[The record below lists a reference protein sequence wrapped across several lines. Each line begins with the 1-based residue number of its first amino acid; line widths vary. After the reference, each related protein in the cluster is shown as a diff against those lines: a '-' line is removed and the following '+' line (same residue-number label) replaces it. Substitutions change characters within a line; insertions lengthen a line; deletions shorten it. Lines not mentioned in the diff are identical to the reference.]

1 VASPPALRLGVHHL
15 AVKVRDLPRAEQFYV
30 GVLGLRVLT
39 RHEDERG
46 LRSLWL
52 AVGPT
57 LDAGRGPHERQPF
70 LAVERA
76 ELDEPLRSDDAPG
89 WHCVALA
96 IEVEEREAWRRALAA
111 AGHEVFRETAYT
123 LYARD
128 PEGSVV
134 ALSHHPVPAP
144 TASLGAAGRE
154 AAGPGESGAGAAR
167 PDSVPPPQAEIT
179 SRLSALVSV
188 SVALLV
194 VATALVA
201 LVAPGLGAVERAEAQ
216 RRARTPRQP
225 ADVLIVG
232 SSSVN
237 GALGRLIES
246 ELARAGMRPER
257 RARSSSGF
265 ARPDFFDWE
274 AEVPNLGDLRA
285 LRGLVV
291 YAGGNDAQ
299 AIRLRE
305 HELPPR
311 PEGEGRARR
320 GGRRPDE
327 WIVWREEARWRPVYQ
342 GRVRAFVDALCN
354 AGARRVLVLLPA
366 EGENEGWSGRMER
379 IQELQD
385 AGTRA
390 TRCGRV
396 VDPRGVRAR
405 EGSTLDG
412 IHLSRTGAR
421 AVWDRVGETI
431 LRELT
436 GS

>member
-1 VASPPALRLGVHHL
+1 
-15 AVKVRDLPRAEQFYV
+15 VKVHDVTRAERFYV
-30 GVLGLRVLT
+30 GLLGLRVLA

-52 AVGPT
+52 ALG
-57 LDAGRGPHERQPF
+57 DRGELGERQPF

-76 ELDEPLRSDDAPG
+76 EQDTPRREDDAPG
-89 WHCVALA
+89 WHCVALG
-96 IEVEEREAWRRALAA
+96 IDVEQREAWRRALAA
-111 AGHEVFRETAYT
+111 AGHGVFRETAYT
-123 LYARD
+123 LYVRD

-134 ALSHHPVPAP
+134 ALSHHPVPATTVEPPP
-144 TASLGAAGRE
+144 TEPRT
-154 AAGPGESGAGAAR
+154 
-167 PDSVPPPQAEIT
+167 DSTPPPQAEIT

-188 SVALLV
+188 SLALLV
-194 VATALVA
+194 VATALA
-201 LVAPGLGAVERAEAQ
+201 TMLAPGLGIAQ
-216 RRARTPRQP
+216 RRARTPTQP
-225 ADVLIVG
+225 PDVLIIG

-246 ELARAGMRPER
+246 ELARAGMRPQR

-274 AEVPNLGDLRA
+274 AEIPNLGDLRA
-285 LRGLVV
+285 LRGLVL

-299 AIRLRE
+299 AIRLRA
-305 HELPPR
+305 HELPSREAPA
-311 PEGEGRARR
+311 EGQTRRR
-320 GGRRPDE
+320 GGMRPDE

-342 GRVRAFVDALCN
+342 QRVRSFVEGLCN

-379 IQELQD
+379 IQELQE
-385 AGTRA
+385 AGTRG

-396 VDPRGVRAR
+396 IDPRGVRVR
-405 EGSTLDG
+405 EGATLDG

-421 AVWDRVGETI
+421 AVWERVGQAI
-431 LRELT
+431 LGELS
-436 GS
+436 GR